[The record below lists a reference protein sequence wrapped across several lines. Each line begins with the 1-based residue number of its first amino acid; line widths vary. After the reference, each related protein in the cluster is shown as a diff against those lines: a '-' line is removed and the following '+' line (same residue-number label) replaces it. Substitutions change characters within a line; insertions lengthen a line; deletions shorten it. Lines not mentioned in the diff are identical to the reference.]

1 MLIPIEQEFTVS
13 AVGRRVFDR
22 VFGRNYA
29 FAGESHDFWEG
40 VYVESGEIE
49 AAESDE
55 VYLMREG
62 DLLFH
67 APMKFHRIRA
77 HGDTE
82 PHVHNFS
89 FALAG
94 QPPAKLADG
103 IFALSPMQSRALL
116 GLLSHM
122 RACLLGGE
130 ECTAAAARGIGRRLE
145 VFLGDLCEESETK
158 DTLSMTE
165 SAVTYRALTRA
176 MARAVR
182 ENLTLPTIAAEC
194 FVSVSYAKV
203 LFARYAGVS
212 PKAYYNTLRLAEAQR
227 LLLGGA
233 SVSAVAEELH
243 FSSPNNLIRFFKR
256 ETGMTPLQYKKQA

>member
-1 MLIPIEQEFTVS
+1 MLISTNQEFSV
-13 AVGRRVFDR
+13 AGIGHRVYDQ

-29 FAGESHDFWEG
+29 FAGETHDYWEG
-40 VYVESGEIE
+40 VYVEEGEIE
-49 AAESDE
+49 VAERDE

-67 APMKFHRIRA
+67 APMEIHKIRA
-77 HGDTE
+77 VGGTE

-89 FALAG
+89 FSLAG
-94 QPPAKLADG
+94 TPPTKLADG
-103 IFALSPMQSRALL
+103 IFALGSMQERALL
-116 GLLSHM
+116 ALLSHM
-122 RACLLGGE
+122 RSCLSAEGG
-130 ECTAAAARGIGRRLE
+130 CTAVAARGIGRRLE
-145 VFLGDLCEESETK
+145 VFLTELCEESQTRESV
-158 DTLSMTE
+158 SMTE

-176 MARAVR
+176 MARCVR

-194 FVSVSYAKV
+194 FVSVSYAKA
-203 LFARYAGVS
+203 LFARYAGIT
-212 PKAYYNTLRLAEAQR
+212 PKAYYNNLRLAETQR

-233 SVSAVAEELH
+233 SVTAVAEEMH